1 MKYIITESKLNS
13 AIYDYIDN
21 LFKEGK
27 KIHMV
32 KHIARAD
39 DDTLSDEEVEGA
51 YDFFHKGE
59 DDLFTWTGKE
69 YYERPYNKN
78 AWTKWLELAPVVEI
92 VNYQKL
98 DSLNNMFG
106 DLWRPV
112 FITWFENTFSLPVKT
127 LN

>member
-1 MKYIITESKLNS
+1 MKYLITESKLNS
-13 AIYDYIDN
+13 AIYEYIDN

-27 KIHMV
+27 KIEMV
-32 KHIARAD
+32 KHTRTD
-39 DDTLSDEEVEGA
+39 DDTLDDEEVEGA

-59 DDLFTWTGKE
+59 DDLFTWTGEE
-69 YYERPYNKN
+69 YYNRPYNLSV
-78 AWTKWLELAPVVEI
+78 WSKWKALAPVVEI
-92 VNYQKL
+92 VDYEKL

>member
-13 AIYDYIDN
+13 AIYEYIDN

-27 KIHMV
+27 QIHMV
-32 KHIARAD
+32 KHTTPD
-39 DDTLSDEEVEGA
+39 DDDEVVGA

-59 DDLFTWTGKE
+59 DELFIWTGEE
-69 YYERPYNKN
+69 YYERPYNKS
-78 AWTKWLELAPVVEI
+78 AWTKWKALAPVVEI

>member
-1 MKYIITESKLNS
+1 MKYVITESKLNS

-27 KIHMV
+27 KIEMV
-32 KHIARAD
+32 KNTHTD
-39 DDTLSDEEVEGA
+39 DDTLNDVEVDGA

-59 DDLFTWTGKE
+59 DDLFTWTGRE
-69 YYERPYNKN
+69 YYDRPHNKSL
-78 AWTKWLELAPVVEI
+78 WSKWLELAPVVEI
-92 VNYQKL
+92 VNYEKL
-98 DSLNNMFG
+98 DALNNMFG